1 MHVGSFRLGLDIP
14 THTVLSN
21 QDLISLIFR
30 PTSFFGFPEIY
41 RYGSRVAIYDIW
53 EYLLEAGV
61 DRLGRRGEGYP
72 VCRDERKG
80 VER

>member
-1 MHVGSFRLGLDIP
+1 M
-14 THTVLSN
+14 
-21 QDLISLIFR
+21 
-30 PTSFFGFPEIY
+30 
-41 RYGSRVAIYDIW
+41 AIYDIW